1 MAKLFLPPR
10 QISGRMMAACR
21 ARKIAAPLLLTVAS
35 ALMMSSIGLR
45 GGGQS
50 AADSGVTFVGA
61 GDIANCKN
69 LAPARATARLLD
81 RIDGTIFTLG
91 DHAYPHGD
99 AQEFRDC
106 YGPTWG
112 RHKARTR
119 PTIGNHDTITS
130 HGRPY
135 FDYFQ
140 DDAGPE
146 RRGYYSFELGAWH
159 IVSLNSGTSMKP
171 ESPQLKWLREDL
183 AIHTTEC
190 SLAYWHVPRFSSG
203 PDHDQSESDLWRVLY
218 EAGVDVVL
226 NGHEH
231 AYERFAPQDD
241 QGRPDP
247 ARGIREFIVGTGGG
261 EPAKLNQAAPNSEIR
276 SDHLLGVLKLTL
288 GAHDYAWEFVSVAGQ
303 PFADTGSA
311 RCSPRR

>member
-1 MAKLFLPPR
+1 
-10 QISGRMMAACR
+10 
-21 ARKIAAPLLLTVAS
+21 
-35 ALMMSSIGLR
+35 MSSIGLR
-45 GGGQS
+45 AGGQ
-50 AADSGVTFVGA
+50 AVDAGVTFAGA

-119 PTIGNHDTITS
+119 PTIGNHDTSIG

-140 DDAGPE
+140 ENAGPE

-159 IVSLNSGTSMKP
+159 IVSLNSETSLKP
-171 ESPQLKWLREDL
+171 ESAQVKWLREDL
-183 AIHTTEC
+183 ATHPTEC

-203 PDHDQSESDLWRVLY
+203 PDHDQSLSDVWRVLY
-218 EAGVDVVL
+218 DAGVDVVL

-247 ARGIREFIVGTGGG
+247 VRGIRQFIVGTGGG
-261 EPAKLNQAAPNSEIR
+261 EAARLNQAAPNSEIR
-276 SDHLLGVLKLTL
+276 SDHLFGVLKLTL
-288 GAHDYAWEFVSVAGQ
+288 RAHEYAWEFVSVAGQ
-303 PFADTGSA
+303 PFRDAGST
-311 RCSPRR
+311 RCSPAR

>member
-1 MAKLFLPPR
+1 M
-10 QISGRMMAACR
+10 
-21 ARKIAAPLLLTVAS
+21 
-35 ALMMSSIGLR
+35 
-45 GGGQS
+45 
-50 AADSGVTFVGA
+50 
-61 GDIANCKN
+61 
-69 LAPARATARLLD
+69 
-81 RIDGTIFTLG
+81 DGTIFTLG
-91 DHAYPHGD
+91 DHAYKHGD
-99 AQEFRDC
+99 AQDFREC

-130 HGRPY
+130 RGRPY

-140 DDAGPE
+140 DQAGPE

-159 IVSLNSGTSMKP
+159 IVSLNSEASVKP
-171 ESPQLKWLREDL
+171 DSPQVTWLREDL
-183 AIHTTEC
+183 AAHPTDC

-203 PDHDQSESDLWRVLY
+203 PENDKSLSDVWHVLY
-218 EAGVDVVL
+218 AAGVDVVL

-261 EPAKLNQAAPNSEIR
+261 ALDRLSRTAPNSEIR
-276 SDHLLGVLKLTL
+276 EDHTFGVLKLTL
-288 GAHDYAWEFVSVAGQ
+288 RAHDYAWEFVPIARQ
-303 PFADTGSA
+303 RFRDAGSA
-311 RCSPRR
+311 PCSPPR